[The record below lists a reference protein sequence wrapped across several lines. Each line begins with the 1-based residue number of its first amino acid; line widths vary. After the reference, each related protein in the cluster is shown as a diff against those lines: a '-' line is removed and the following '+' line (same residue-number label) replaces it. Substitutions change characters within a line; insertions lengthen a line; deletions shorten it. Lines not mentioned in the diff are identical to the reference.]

1 MSKPQRITFS
11 MTNLSSYITTGIC
24 IKDKIVGNYEFMS
37 DGLGHGSYQ
46 ISYDGYTW
54 SDHDSADNSHYSGW
68 YYNGGDKVTVEVC
81 PKLKQVKFI
90 KNGDEGGAKTMKF

>member
-1 MSKPQRITFS
+1 
-11 MTNLSSYITTGIC
+11 
-24 IKDKIVGNYEFMS
+24 MS

-54 SDHDSADNSHYSGW
+54 SDHSTADNSHYSGW

-81 PKLKQVKFI
+81 PK
-90 KNGDEGGAKTMKF
+90 KNK